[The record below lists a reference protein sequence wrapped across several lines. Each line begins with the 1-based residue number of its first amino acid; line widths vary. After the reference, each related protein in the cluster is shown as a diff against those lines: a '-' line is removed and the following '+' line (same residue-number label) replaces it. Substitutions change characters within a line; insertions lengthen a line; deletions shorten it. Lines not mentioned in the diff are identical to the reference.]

1 MNLLQIFITGLS
13 ASAIYA
19 VMALGFVVIY
29 KGTKVV
35 NLAQGSIMLLG
46 FYVISLLSP
55 SLGFWVASAIGIA
68 AGIALAILIQWIIS
82 VARTE
87 DHLVMTILTIGVD
100 IFVTAELVRQISDK
114 VLFSGDPWKDNLFPI
129 ADANL
134 PEARAVALIVSS
146 VVITVFFMVFR
157 LTPFGVKMRAAAS
170 DAETSALMGVSQRQV
185 AIWSWTIGGALAV
198 IGGIFLAAFPGN
210 GLGAHSGAMAMAAI
224 PAIIIGGMDS
234 SEGAIIGGL
243 IVGFSETI
251 SRVLIG
257 LYVPWLSDGFA
268 TVVPYILMLIVLLVK
283 PSGLLGS
290 KEINRV

>member
-1 MNLLQIFITGLS
+1 MNLLQILFAGLS
-13 ASAIYA
+13 SSAIYA

-46 FYVISLLSP
+46 VYVISLLSP
-55 SLGFWVASAIGIA
+55 ALGFWVATALGLI
-68 AGIALAILIQWIIS
+68 AGILLALAIQWIVS
-82 VARTE
+82 KSRTE

-100 IFVTAELVRQISDK
+100 IFVTAELVREISDK
-114 VLFSGDPWKDNLFPI
+114 VLFTGDPWKDDLI
-129 ADANL
+129 TIGEANL
-134 PEARAVALIVSS
+134 PVARAAALIVSA
-146 VVITVFFMVFR
+146 VLITVFFLVFR

-185 AIWSWTIGGALAV
+185 AMWSWAIGGGLAV

-234 SEGAIIGGL
+234 SEGAVVGGL
-243 IVGFSETI
+243 VVGFSETI

-257 LYVPWLSDGFA
+257 LYVPWLNDGFA
-268 TVVPYILMLIVLLVK
+268 TVVPYILMLVVLLVK
-283 PSGLLGS
+283 PSGLFGS